1 MDYSAE
7 GKEAAQLTVAK
18 SRVHILQRASGILVR
33 FFLPLLWCWALEASI
48 TKVSSKGQ
56 VVIPIKVREAA
67 NIKEGEKL
75 LTIALGD
82 TIILKKISDKT
93 FEETVKSVWSR
104 VRQIGL
110 TEEDVN
116 VIIQEART
124 KGSP

>member
-1 MDYSAE
+1 
-7 GKEAAQLTVAK
+7 
-18 SRVHILQRASGILVR
+18 
-33 FFLPLLWCWALEASI
+33 LEASI